1 MSTGPLES
9 SARSRSTQNKS
20 SGPDGRHTLNT
31 SASESLVD
39 QYDVLTEEEQQRV
52 LQRLVVQNES
62 DIRMLV
68 VQNESDIRM
77 FSTFLKMPTVVI
89 LMLNLLFVY
98 NYVTSGFGSGDN
110 FAGPKMPISGV
121 RIYTEHPIVATELS
135 VVMLQF
141 ALYLLSYERWDRLT
155 KSLLVAL
162 LVLGTAHALV
172 CRKSGVFEFGWW
184 MLPVV
189 DLIAVSY
196 AQLNMRRS
204 REEIKNLARSTYHVK
219 SA

>member
-1 MSTGPLES
+1 MSTT
-9 SARSRSTQNKS
+9 RSRSSQKKQET
-20 SGPDGRHTLNT
+20 PR
-31 SASESLVD
+31 ASDPSRSMPLVSE
-39 QYDVLTEEEQQRV
+39 YDVLTEEEQQQV
-52 LQRLVVQNES
+52 LRRLVIQNEA
-62 DIRMLV
+62 
-68 VQNESDIRM
+68 DIRM

-98 NYVTSGFGSGDN
+98 NYVTSGFGTADN
-110 FAGPKMPISGV
+110 FAGAKMPISGV
-121 RIYTEHPIVATELS
+121 RIYAEHPIVATELS

-155 KSLLVAL
+155 KTSLGVL
-162 LVLGTAHALV
+162 LALGTAHALT

-184 MLPVV
+184 MLPVL
-189 DLIAVSY
+189 DLVAVSY

-204 REEIKNLARSTYHVK
+204 REGIRDLARATYHIK

>member
-1 MSTGPLES
+1 
-9 SARSRSTQNKS
+9 
-20 SGPDGRHTLNT
+20 
-31 SASESLVD
+31 
-39 QYDVLTEEEQQRV
+39 
-52 LQRLVVQNES
+52 
-62 DIRMLV
+62 
-68 VQNESDIRM
+68 
-77 FSTFLKMPTVVI
+77 
-89 LMLNLLFVY
+89 
-98 NYVTSGFGSGDN
+98 
-110 FAGPKMPISGV
+110 
-121 RIYTEHPIVATELS
+121 LS

-155 KSLLVAL
+155 KSLLAAL

-204 REEIKNLARSTYHVK
+204 REEIKDLARSTYHVK

>member
-20 SGPDGRHTLNT
+20 SGPDGKHTLNT

-52 LQRLVVQNES
+52 LQR
-62 DIRMLV
+62 LV

-98 NYVTSGFGSGDN
+98 NYVTSGFGSVDN

-155 KSLLVAL
+155 KSLLAAL

>member
-52 LQRLVVQNES
+52 LQR
-62 DIRMLV
+62 LV

-155 KSLLVAL
+155 KSLLAAL

-204 REEIKNLARSTYHVK
+204 REEIKDLARSTYHVK

>member
-62 DIRMLV
+62 DIRM
-68 VQNESDIRM
+68 

-98 NYVTSGFGSGDN
+98 NYVTSGFGSVDN

-155 KSLLVAL
+155 KSLLAAL

-204 REEIKNLARSTYHVK
+204 REEIKDLARSTYHVK